1 MGGQEADRDSSQ
13 GERMCTHHLSCSV
26 ALLDA
31 ARKSEIQMVRKAEET
46 QLLFMAT
53 ALFCDG
59 RQTF

>member
-1 MGGQEADRDSSQ
+1 
-13 GERMCTHHLSCSV
+13 MCTQHMSYSV

-31 ARKSEIQMVRKAEET
+31 VGKSETQMVRTVGET

-59 RQTF
+59 GQKF